1 MVLVGASFFRRWG
14 KKGKLAVLSP
24 YRVLDLTDER
34 GQLAGATL
42 ADLGAEVILIEPRD
56 GSRSRRLPPFVA
68 GREGD
73 PEASLWFWSY
83 NRGKRSISMNLD
95 DPTDRGLFLEL
106 AATADIVL
114 ESDRPG
120 AMAERGLGY
129 DVLAAANP
137 GIVVTSISP
146 FGQSGPK
153 ADWAAT
159 DLTVAAAAMV
169 PKMTGDEDRA
179 PLRVPLPQTFLHA
192 SAEAAGA
199 TLIALHERN
208 RSGKGQHVDVSAQQ
222 SFMQASQSMV
232 MCHLYNSPETT
243 RMSGGAAV
251 GPFRIRLRS
260 PAADGFVSITILFGE
275 AIAPFSSRLFEW
287 IHEEGMCSD
296 SDLEIDWVNFVEGV
310 TTGRIG
316 LGEYDRIQDVA
327 AEFSATK
334 TKAELLSTAIE
345 RRLLIVPIC
354 NAQEVSELGQYAERD
369 FWREIECPDVGP
381 VRFPG
386 PMAKFSATPLDI
398 SRPPPVIGQDNGK
411 IKTRVVEPTSVA
423 EADPTA
429 PLSDVKI
436 LDLMWVMAGPA
447 ATRVLADWG
456 ATVVRV
462 ESSHKLEGARTFQPL
477 LNNEGGSENSGL
489 FQNLNA
495 GKLGLTVAMDNPE
508 ARELIL
514 DLVRWADVV
523 CESFSPKAMA
533 GWNLTYEDLRAVKP
547 DIIMTSS
554 CLFGQ
559 DGPMSHLAGFGTM
572 GASMSGFYEM
582 TGWPDRDPA
591 GVAGAYTDYVAPRY
605 LEIAILAALDH
616 RHRTG
621 EGQYIDL
628 SQAEAS
634 MNFLTPHLLGWTV
647 NGQLAPKIGNA
658 DPSML
663 PHGIHRCSGDDEW
676 VAVSC
681 ENDQQWRRLCDL
693 LDFPAE
699 WSEADLAGRR
709 VLETEIESAIEAWTS
724 TRGGL
729 EVHSSLQ
736 TIGVPAHAVPDS
748 IGVSSDPQ
756 LEHRNHFRQA
766 PHGEHG
772 SMWIEGTRFCMSRSV
787 DTIRAAAQTLGQHTF
802 DVLEGIL
809 GYDADRIS
817 ELAVAGI
824 LE

>member
-1 MVLVGASFFRRWG
+1 M
-14 KKGKLAVLSP
+14 LSP

-106 AATADIVL
+106 AASADIVL

-208 RSGKGQHVDVSAQQ
+208 RSGRGQHVDVSAQQ

-398 SRPPPVIGQDNGK
+398 SSPPPAIGQDNGK
-411 IKTRVVEPTSVA
+411 ITTRVVEPTSVA

-616 RHRTG
+616 RNRTG

-676 VAVSC
+676 VAVAC

-693 LDFPAE
+693 LDLPAE
-699 WSEADLAGRR
+699 WSKADLAGRR

-729 EVHSSLQ
+729 EVQSSLQ
-736 TIGVPAHAVPDS
+736 TIGVPAHVVPDS
-748 IGVSSDPQ
+748 IVVSSDPQ
-756 LEHRNHFRQA
+756 LEYRNHFRQA

-787 DTIRAAAQTLGQHTF
+787 DTIRAAAPTLGQHTF

>member
-1 MVLVGASFFRRWG
+1 
-14 KKGKLAVLSP
+14 VLSP

-137 GIVVTSISP
+137 GIIVTSISP

-232 MCHLYNSPETT
+232 LCHLYNSPETT

-260 PAADGFVSITILFGE
+260 PAVDGFVSMTILFGE

-287 IHEEGMCSD
+287 IHEEGMCGD
-296 SDLEIDWVNFVEGV
+296 SDLEIDWMNFVEGV

-354 NAQEVSELGQYAERD
+354 NVQEVSELGQYAERD

-398 SRPPPVIGQDNGK
+398 SRPPPAIGQDNGK

-423 EADPTA
+423 DADPTA

-787 DTIRAAAQTLGQHTF
+787 DTIHAAAPTLGQHTF

>member
-398 SRPPPVIGQDNGK
+398 SRPPPAIGQDNGK
-411 IKTRVVEPTSVA
+411 ITTRVVEPTSVA

-729 EVHSSLQ
+729 EVQSSLQ
-736 TIGVPAHAVPDS
+736 TIGVPAHVVPDS
-748 IGVSSDPQ
+748 IVVSSDPQ
-756 LEHRNHFRQA
+756 LEYRKHFRQA

-787 DTIRAAAQTLGQHTF
+787 DTIRAAAPTLGQHTF

>member
-1 MVLVGASFFRRWG
+1 
-14 KKGKLAVLSP
+14 
-24 YRVLDLTDER
+24 
-34 GQLAGATL
+34 
-42 ADLGAEVILIEPRD
+42 
-56 GSRSRRLPPFVA
+56 
-68 GREGD
+68 
-73 PEASLWFWSY
+73 
-83 NRGKRSISMNLD
+83 MNLD

-106 AATADIVL
+106 AASADIVL

-208 RSGKGQHVDVSAQQ
+208 RSGRGQHVDVSAQQ

-398 SRPPPVIGQDNGK
+398 SRPPPAIGQDNGK
-411 IKTRVVEPTSVA
+411 ITTRVVEPTSVA

-616 RHRTG
+616 RNRTG

-676 VAVSC
+676 VAVAC

-693 LDFPAE
+693 LDLPAE
-699 WSEADLAGRR
+699 WSKADLAGRR

-729 EVHSSLQ
+729 EVQSSLQ
-736 TIGVPAHAVPDS
+736 TIGVPAHVVPDS
-748 IGVSSDPQ
+748 IVVSSDPQ
-756 LEHRNHFRQA
+756 LEYRNHFRQA

-787 DTIRAAAQTLGQHTF
+787 DTIRAAAPTLGQHTF

>member
-1 MVLVGASFFRRWG
+1 MGASFFRRGG
-14 KKGKLAVLSP
+14 KGGELAVLSP

-106 AATADIVL
+106 AASADIVL

-208 RSGKGQHVDVSAQQ
+208 RSGRGQHVDVSAQQ

-398 SRPPPVIGQDNGK
+398 SRPPPAIGQDNGK
-411 IKTRVVEPTSVA
+411 ITTRVVEPTSVA

-616 RHRTG
+616 RNRTG

-676 VAVSC
+676 VAVAC

-693 LDFPAE
+693 LDLPAE
-699 WSEADLAGRR
+699 WSKADLAGRR

-729 EVHSSLQ
+729 EVQSSLQ
-736 TIGVPAHAVPDS
+736 TIGVPAHVVPDS
-748 IGVSSDPQ
+748 IVVSSDPQ
-756 LEHRNHFRQA
+756 LEYRNHFRQA

-787 DTIRAAAQTLGQHTF
+787 DTIRAAAPTLGQHTF

>member
-1 MVLVGASFFRRWG
+1 MALTSASFFADRH
-14 KKGKLAVLSP
+14 KGELRVLSP

-42 ADLGAEVILIEPRD
+42 ADLGAEVILVEPPD

-83 NRGKRSISMNLD
+83 NRGKRSITMDLD
-95 DPTDRGLFLEL
+95 DPADRGRFLEL
-106 AATADIVL
+106 VASADIVL

-129 DVLAAANP
+129 DELAAVNP
-137 GIVVTSISP
+137 EIVVTSISP

-179 PLRVPLPQTFLHA
+179 PLRVPLAQSFLHA

-222 SFMQASQSMV
+222 SFMQATQSMV
-232 MCHLYNSPETT
+232 LCHLYNSPETT

-260 PAADGFVSITILFGE
+260 PAADGFVSTTILFGE
-275 AIAPFSSRLFEW
+275 AIAPFSSRLFDW
-287 IHEEGMCSD
+287 IHEEGMCAG

-310 TTGRIG
+310 TNGRIG
-316 LGEYDRIQDVA
+316 LGEYDRIQEVA
-327 AEFSATK
+327 AQFSATK
-334 TKAELLSTAIE
+334 TKAELLSAALE
-345 RRLLIVPIC
+345 KRLLIVPIC
-354 NAQEVSELGQYAERD
+354 NVQEVAELGQFEERG
-369 FWREIECPDVGP
+369 FWREIECLDLGP
-381 VRFPG
+381 VQFPG
-386 PMAKFSATPLDI
+386 PMAKFSATPLDV
-398 SRPPPVIGQDNGK
+398 SLPPPAIGQDNGE
-411 IKTRVVEPTSVA
+411 IKTRVAEPTTVV
-423 EADPTA
+423 EAMPVA

-447 ATRVLADWG
+447 ATRVFADWG

-462 ESSHKLEGARTFQPL
+462 ESSHKIEGARTFQPL
-477 LNNEGGSENSGL
+477 LNNEGGAENSGL

-495 GKLGLTVAMDNPE
+495 GKLGLTVAMDTPE

-533 GWNLTYEDLRAVKP
+533 GWNLTYEDLKEVNP
-547 DIIMTSS
+547 DVIMTSS

-591 GVAGAYTDYVAPRY
+591 GVAGAYTDYVSPRY
-605 LEIAILAALDH
+605 LEVAILAALDH
-616 RHRTG
+616 RRRTG

-628 SQAEAS
+628 SQAESS

-663 PHGIHRCSGDDEW
+663 PHGIHPCSGDDEW

-681 ENDQQWRRLCDL
+681 ENDEQWRSLCDL
-693 LDFPAE
+693 LGFSTE
-699 WSEADLAGRR
+699 WSETDIAGRR
-709 VLETEIESAIEAWTS
+709 VLGPQIESAIEAWTS
-724 TRGGL
+724 VRRGA

-736 TIGVPAHAVPDS
+736 AIGVPAHVVQDS
-748 IGVSSDPQ
+748 IVVASDPQ

-766 PHGEHG
+766 SHDEHG
-772 SMWIEGTRFCMSRSV
+772 SMWIEGTRFSMSRST
-787 DTIRAAAQTLGQHTF
+787 DAISDAAPTLGQHTF

-809 GYDADRIS
+809 GYDADHIA
-817 ELAVAGI
+817 ELAVAGV

>member
-1 MVLVGASFFRRWG
+1 M
-14 KKGKLAVLSP
+14 LSP

-106 AATADIVL
+106 AASADIVL

-208 RSGKGQHVDVSAQQ
+208 RSGRGQHVDVSAQQ

-398 SRPPPVIGQDNGK
+398 SRPPPAIGQDNGK
-411 IKTRVVEPTSVA
+411 ITTRVVEPTSVA

-616 RHRTG
+616 RNRTG

-676 VAVSC
+676 VAVAC

-693 LDFPAE
+693 LDLPAE
-699 WSEADLAGRR
+699 WSKADLAGRR

-729 EVHSSLQ
+729 EVQSSLQ
-736 TIGVPAHAVPDS
+736 TIGVPAHVVPDS
-748 IGVSSDPQ
+748 IVVSSDPQ
-756 LEHRNHFRQA
+756 LEYRNHFRQA

-787 DTIRAAAQTLGQHTF
+787 DTIRAAAPTLGQHTF

>member
-1 MVLVGASFFRRWG
+1 
-14 KKGKLAVLSP
+14 
-24 YRVLDLTDER
+24 
-34 GQLAGATL
+34 
-42 ADLGAEVILIEPRD
+42 
-56 GSRSRRLPPFVA
+56 
-68 GREGD
+68 
-73 PEASLWFWSY
+73 
-83 NRGKRSISMNLD
+83 
-95 DPTDRGLFLEL
+95 
-106 AATADIVL
+106 
-114 ESDRPG
+114 
-120 AMAERGLGY
+120 
-129 DVLAAANP
+129 
-137 GIVVTSISP
+137 
-146 FGQSGPK
+146 
-153 ADWAAT
+153 
-159 DLTVAAAAMV
+159 
-169 PKMTGDEDRA
+169 
-179 PLRVPLPQTFLHA
+179 
-192 SAEAAGA
+192 
-199 TLIALHERN
+199 
-208 RSGKGQHVDVSAQQ
+208 
-222 SFMQASQSMV
+222 
-232 MCHLYNSPETT
+232 
-243 RMSGGAAV
+243 
-251 GPFRIRLRS
+251 
-260 PAADGFVSITILFGE
+260 
-275 AIAPFSSRLFEW
+275 
-287 IHEEGMCSD
+287 
-296 SDLEIDWVNFVEGV
+296 
-310 TTGRIG
+310 
-316 LGEYDRIQDVA
+316 
-327 AEFSATK
+327 
-334 TKAELLSTAIE
+334 
-345 RRLLIVPIC
+345 
-354 NAQEVSELGQYAERD
+354 
-369 FWREIECPDVGP
+369 
-381 VRFPG
+381 
-386 PMAKFSATPLDI
+386 
-398 SRPPPVIGQDNGK
+398 
-411 IKTRVVEPTSVA
+411 
-423 EADPTA
+423 
-429 PLSDVKI
+429 
-436 LDLMWVMAGPA
+436 
-447 ATRVLADWG
+447 
-456 ATVVRV
+456 VRV

-533 GWNLTYEDLRAVKP
+533 GWNLTYEDLRAVKS

-709 VLETEIESAIEAWTS
+709 VLEKEIESAIEAWTS

-787 DTIRAAAQTLGQHTF
+787 DTIRAAAPTLGQHTF

>member
-1 MVLVGASFFRRWG
+1 M
-14 KKGKLAVLSP
+14 LSP

-42 ADLGAEVILIEPRD
+42 ADLGAEVILVEPPD
-56 GSRSRRLPPFVA
+56 GSRARQLPPFVT

-83 NRGKRSISMNLD
+83 NRGKRSISLDLD
-95 DPTDRGLFLEL
+95 DPIDHGNFLEL
-106 AATADIVL
+106 VAGADIVL

-129 DVLAAANP
+129 DVLSAVNP
-137 GIVVTSISP
+137 GIVMTSISP
-146 FGQSGPK
+146 FGGSGPK
-153 ADWAAT
+153 ADWVAT

-169 PKMTGDEDRA
+169 SKMTGDEDRA
-179 PLRVPLPQTFLHA
+179 PLRVPLPQAFLHA

-208 RSGKGQHVDVSAQQ
+208 RSGRGQHVDVSAQQ
-222 SFMQASQSMV
+222 SFMQATQSMV
-232 MCHLYNSPETT
+232 LCHLYNSPETT

-260 PAADGFVSITILFGE
+260 PAADGFVSATILFGE
-275 AIAPFSSRLFEW
+275 AIAPFSARLFDW
-287 IHEEGMCSD
+287 IHEAGMCDD

-334 TKAELLSTAIE
+334 TKAELLATALE
-345 RRLLIVPIC
+345 RRLLVVPIC
-354 NAQEVSELGQYAERD
+354 NVQEVSELDQYAERD
-369 FWREIECPDVGP
+369 FWRQIECPNVGN
-381 VRFPG
+381 VQFPG
-386 PMAKFSATPLDI
+386 PMAKFSATPLDV
-398 SRPPPVIGQDNGK
+398 SLPPPTVGQHNAE
-411 IKTRVVEPTSVA
+411 IEPRVVTNVA
-423 EADPTA
+423 VASEAPVA

-447 ATRVLADWG
+447 ATRVFADWG

-462 ESSHKLEGARTFQPL
+462 ESSHKIEGARTFQPL
-477 LNNEGGSENSGL
+477 LNDEGGAENSGL

-495 GKLGLTVAMDNPE
+495 GKLGLTVAMDNPQ
-508 ARELIL
+508 ARDLIL

-559 DGPMSHLAGFGTM
+559 DGPMSELAGFGTM

-591 GVAGAYTDYVAPRY
+591 GVMGAYTDYVSPRY

-616 RHRTG
+616 RRRTG

-628 SQAEAS
+628 SQAESS
-634 MNFLTPHLLGWTV
+634 MNFLTPHLLDWTV

-658 DPSML
+658 DPSMA
-663 PHGIHRCSGDDEW
+663 PHGVHSCSGDDEW
-676 VAVSC
+676 VAVAC
-681 ENDQQWRRLCDL
+681 ENDEQWRNLCDL
-693 LDFPAE
+693 LDF
-699 WSEADLAGRR
+699 SADWRGADVAHRQI
-709 VLETEIESAIEAWTS
+709 LEEEIEAAIGAWTS
-724 TRGGL
+724 TLGGS
-729 EVHSSLQ
+729 EVHSRLQ
-736 TIGVPAHAVPDS
+736 AIGVPAHVVQDS
-748 IGVSSDPQ
+748 IVIAEDPQ
-756 LEHRNHFRQA
+756 LRHRNHFREA
-766 PHGEHG
+766 SHDEHG
-772 SMWIEGTRFCMSRSV
+772 SMWVEGTRFCMSRSA
-787 DTIRAAAQTLGQHTF
+787 DTVSSAAPTLGQHTF
-802 DVLEGIL
+802 EVLEQVL
-809 GYDADRIS
+809 GYDADHIA
-817 ELAVAGI
+817 ELAVAGV

>member
-1 MVLVGASFFRRWG
+1 
-14 KKGKLAVLSP
+14 
-24 YRVLDLTDER
+24 
-34 GQLAGATL
+34 
-42 ADLGAEVILIEPRD
+42 
-56 GSRSRRLPPFVA
+56 
-68 GREGD
+68 
-73 PEASLWFWSY
+73 
-83 NRGKRSISMNLD
+83 
-95 DPTDRGLFLEL
+95 
-106 AATADIVL
+106 
-114 ESDRPG
+114 
-120 AMAERGLGY
+120 
-129 DVLAAANP
+129 
-137 GIVVTSISP
+137 
-146 FGQSGPK
+146 
-153 ADWAAT
+153 
-159 DLTVAAAAMV
+159 
-169 PKMTGDEDRA
+169 
-179 PLRVPLPQTFLHA
+179 
-192 SAEAAGA
+192 
-199 TLIALHERN
+199 
-208 RSGKGQHVDVSAQQ
+208 
-222 SFMQASQSMV
+222 
-232 MCHLYNSPETT
+232 
-243 RMSGGAAV
+243 MSGGAAV

-287 IHEEGMCSD
+287 IHEEGMCDD

-354 NAQEVSELGQYAERD
+354 NAQEVSELDQYAERD

-398 SRPPPVIGQDNGK
+398 SRPPPAIGQDNGK

-533 GWNLTYEDLRAVKP
+533 GWNLTYEDLRAVKS

-709 VLETEIESAIEAWTS
+709 VLEKEIESAIEAWTS

-787 DTIRAAAQTLGQHTF
+787 DTIRAAAPTLGQHTF

>member
-1 MVLVGASFFRRWG
+1 M
-14 KKGKLAVLSP
+14 LSP

-106 AATADIVL
+106 AASADIVL

-208 RSGKGQHVDVSAQQ
+208 RSGRGQHVDVSAQQ

-398 SRPPPVIGQDNGK
+398 SRPPPAIGQDNGK
-411 IKTRVVEPTSVA
+411 ITTRVVEPTSVA

-616 RHRTG
+616 RNRTG

-676 VAVSC
+676 VAVAC

-693 LDFPAE
+693 LDLPAE
-699 WSEADLAGRR
+699 WSKADLAGRR

-736 TIGVPAHAVPDS
+736 AIGVPAHAVPDS

-756 LEHRNHFRQA
+756 LEYRNHFRQA

-787 DTIRAAAQTLGQHTF
+787 DTIRAAAPTLGQHTF

>member
-1 MVLVGASFFRRWG
+1 M
-14 KKGKLAVLSP
+14 LSP

-42 ADLGAEVILIEPRD
+42 ADLGAEVILVEPPD
-56 GSRSRRLPPFVA
+56 GSRARRLPPFVA

-83 NRGKRSISMNLD
+83 NRGKRSISLDLD
-95 DPTDRGLFLEL
+95 DPTDHGNFLEL
-106 AATADIVL
+106 VAGADIVL

-129 DVLAAANP
+129 DVLSAVNP
-137 GIVVTSISP
+137 GIVMTSISP
-146 FGQSGPK
+146 FGASGPK
-153 ADWAAT
+153 AEWEAT
-159 DLTVAAAAMV
+159 DLTVAAAAAV
-169 PKMTGDEDRA
+169 SKMTGDEDRA
-179 PLRVPLPQTFLHA
+179 PLRVPLPQAFLHA

-208 RSGKGQHVDVSAQQ
+208 RSGRGQHVDVSAQQ
-222 SFMQASQSMV
+222 SFMQATQSMV
-232 MCHLYNSPETT
+232 LCHLYNSPETT

-260 PAADGFVSITILFGE
+260 PAADGFVSTTILFGE
-275 AIAPFSSRLFEW
+275 AIAPFSARLFDW
-287 IHEEGMCSD
+287 IHEEGMCDD

-334 TKAELLSTAIE
+334 TKAELLATALE
-345 RRLLIVPIC
+345 RRLLVVPIC
-354 NAQEVSELGQYAERD
+354 NVQEVSELDQYAERD
-369 FWREIECPDVGP
+369 FWRQIECPNVGK
-381 VRFPG
+381 VQFPG
-386 PMAKFSATPLDI
+386 PMAKFSATPLDV
-398 SRPPPVIGQDNGK
+398 SLPPPAIGQHNAE
-411 IKTRVVEPTSVA
+411 IKPRVVANVTVVE
-423 EADPTA
+423 EAPVA

-462 ESSHKLEGARTFQPL
+462 ESSHKIEGARTFQPL
-477 LNNEGGSENSGL
+477 LNDEGGSENSGL

-495 GKLGLTVAMDNPE
+495 GKLGLTVAMDKPE
-508 ARELIL
+508 ARDLIL

-559 DGPMSHLAGFGTM
+559 DGPMSELAGFGTM

-591 GVAGAYTDYVAPRY
+591 GVMGAYTDYVSPRY

-616 RHRTG
+616 RRRTG

-647 NGQLAPKIGNA
+647 NGQLAPKIGNG
-658 DPSML
+658 DPSMA
-663 PHGIHRCSGDDEW
+663 PHGVHSCSGDDEW
-676 VAVSC
+676 VAVAC
-681 ENDQQWRRLCDL
+681 ENDEQWRSLCDL
-693 LDFPAE
+693 LNFPAD
-699 WSEADLAGRR
+699 WRGADLARR
-709 VLETEIESAIEAWTS
+709 QVLEEEIDAAIGMWTS
-724 TRGGL
+724 TLGGSD
-729 EVHSSLQ
+729 VHSRLQ
-736 TIGVPAHAVPDS
+736 AIGVPAHVVQDS
-748 IGVSSDPQ
+748 IVVAEDPQ
-756 LEHRNHFRQA
+756 LQHRNHFREA
-766 PHGEHG
+766 SHDEHG
-772 SMWIEGTRFCMSRSV
+772 SMWVEGPRFCMSRSA
-787 DTIRAAAQTLGQHTF
+787 DTVSAAAPTLGQHTF
-802 DVLEGIL
+802 DVLEQVL
-809 GYDADRIS
+809 GYDADQIA
-817 ELAVAGI
+817 ELAVAGV

>member
-1 MVLVGASFFRRWG
+1 M
-14 KKGKLAVLSP
+14 LSP

-106 AATADIVL
+106 AASADVVL

-208 RSGKGQHVDVSAQQ
+208 RSGRGQHVDVSAQQ

-398 SRPPPVIGQDNGK
+398 SRPPPAIGQDNGK
-411 IKTRVVEPTSVA
+411 ITTRVVEPTSVA

-616 RHRTG
+616 RNRTG

-676 VAVSC
+676 VAVAC

-693 LDFPAE
+693 LDLPAE
-699 WSEADLAGRR
+699 WSKADLAGRR

-729 EVHSSLQ
+729 EVQSSLQ
-736 TIGVPAHAVPDS
+736 TIGVPAHVVPDS
-748 IGVSSDPQ
+748 IVVSSDPQ
-756 LEHRNHFRQA
+756 LEYRNHFRQA

-787 DTIRAAAQTLGQHTF
+787 DTIRAAAPTLGQHTF

>member
-1 MVLVGASFFRRWG
+1 M
-14 KKGKLAVLSP
+14 LSP

-42 ADLGAEVILIEPRD
+42 ADLGAEVILIEPPD

-83 NRGKRSISMNLD
+83 NRGKRSISLDLD
-95 DPTDRGLFLEL
+95 DPADQANFLEL
-106 AATADIVL
+106 VAGADIVL

-129 DVLAAANP
+129 DVLSAVNP
-137 GIVVTSISP
+137 GIVLTSISP
-146 FGQSGPK
+146 FGGSGPK

-169 PKMTGDEDRA
+169 SKMTGDEDRP
-179 PLRVPLPQTFLHA
+179 PLRVPLPQAFLHA

-208 RSGKGQHVDVSAQQ
+208 RSGRGQHVDVSAQQ
-222 SFMQASQSMV
+222 SFMQATQSMAL
-232 MCHLYNSPETT
+232 CHLYNSPETT

-260 PAADGFVSITILFGE
+260 PAADGFVSTTILFGE
-275 AIAPFSSRLFEW
+275 AIAPFSTRLFDW
-287 IHEEGMCSD
+287 IHEEGMCDD
-296 SDLEIDWVNFVEGV
+296 SDLEIDWIDFVEGV

-334 TKAELLSTAIE
+334 TKAELLATALE
-345 RRLLIVPIC
+345 RRLLVVPIC
-354 NAQEVSELGQYAERD
+354 NVQEVSELHQYAERD
-369 FWREIECPDVGP
+369 FWRHIECPHVGT
-381 VRFPG
+381 VQFPG
-386 PMAKFSATPLDI
+386 PMAKFSATPLDV
-398 SRPPPVIGQDNGK
+398 SLPPPAIGQHNNQIEPRVAGK
-411 IKTRVVEPTSVA
+411 VTVA
-423 EADPTA
+423 EEAPAA

-447 ATRVLADWG
+447 ATRVFADWG

-462 ESSHKLEGARTFQPL
+462 ESSHKIEGARTFQPF
-477 LNNEGGSENSGL
+477 LNDEGGSENSGL

-508 ARELIL
+508 ARDLIL

-559 DGPMSHLAGFGTM
+559 DGPMSELAGFGTM

-591 GVAGAYTDYVAPRY
+591 GVMGAYTDYVSPRY

-616 RHRTG
+616 RRRTG

-634 MNFLTPHLLGWTV
+634 MNFLTPYLLGWTV
-647 NGQLAPKIGNA
+647 NGQLAPRIGNA
-658 DPSML
+658 DPSMV
-663 PHGIHRCSGDDEW
+663 PHSIHSCSGDDEW
-676 VAVSC
+676 VAVAC
-681 ENDQQWRRLCDL
+681 ENDEQWHSLCDL
-693 LDFPAE
+693 LEFPPD
-699 WSEADLAGRR
+699 WGGLDLAGRQ
-709 VLETEIESAIEAWTS
+709 VLKEDIEAAIGAWTS
-724 TRGGL
+724 TREGS
-729 EVHSSLQ
+729 EVHSTLQ
-736 TIGVPAHAVPDS
+736 AIGVPAHAVQDS
-748 IGVSSDPQ
+748 TAIAGDPQ
-756 LEHRNHFRQA
+756 LQHRNHFREA
-766 PHGEHG
+766 SHGEHG
-772 SMWIEGTRFCMSRSV
+772 SMWVEGTRFSMSRSA
-787 DTIRAAAQTLGQHTF
+787 DTVRDAAPTLGQHTF
-802 DVLEGIL
+802 DVLEQVL
-809 GYDADRIS
+809 GYDADHIAK
-817 ELAVAGI
+817 LAVAGV

>member
-1 MVLVGASFFRRWG
+1 MGASFFRRGG
-14 KKGKLAVLSP
+14 KRGELAVLSP

-208 RSGKGQHVDVSAQQ
+208 RSGRGQHVDVSAQQ

-398 SRPPPVIGQDNGK
+398 SRPPPAIGQDNGK
-411 IKTRVVEPTSVA
+411 ITTRVVEPTSVA

-616 RHRTG
+616 RNRTG

-676 VAVSC
+676 VAVAC

-693 LDFPAE
+693 LDLPAE
-699 WSEADLAGRR
+699 WSKADLAGRR

-729 EVHSSLQ
+729 EVQSSLQ
-736 TIGVPAHAVPDS
+736 TIGVPAHVVPDS
-748 IGVSSDPQ
+748 IVVSSDPQ
-756 LEHRNHFRQA
+756 LEYRNHFRQA

-787 DTIRAAAQTLGQHTF
+787 DTIRAAAPTLGQHTF

>member
-1 MVLVGASFFRRWG
+1 M
-14 KKGKLAVLSP
+14 LSP

-106 AATADIVL
+106 AASADIVL

-208 RSGKGQHVDVSAQQ
+208 RSGRGQHVDVSAQQ

-398 SRPPPVIGQDNGK
+398 SRPPPAIGQDNGK
-411 IKTRVVEPTSVA
+411 ITTRVVEPTSVA

-676 VAVSC
+676 VAVAC

-693 LDFPAE
+693 LDLPAE
-699 WSEADLAGRR
+699 WSKADLAGRR

-729 EVHSSLQ
+729 EVQSSLQ
-736 TIGVPAHAVPDS
+736 TIGVPAHVVPDS
-748 IGVSSDPQ
+748 IVVSSDPQ
-756 LEHRNHFRQA
+756 LEYRNHFRQA

-787 DTIRAAAQTLGQHTF
+787 DTIRAAAPTLGQHTF